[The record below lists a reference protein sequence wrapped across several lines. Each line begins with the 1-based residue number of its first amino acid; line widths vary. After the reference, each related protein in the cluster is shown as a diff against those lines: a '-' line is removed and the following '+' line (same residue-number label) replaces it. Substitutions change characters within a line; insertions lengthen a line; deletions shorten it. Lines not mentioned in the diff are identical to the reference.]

1 MSKTVFPTRTEGVIM
16 KYIYNPTTNNLDKT
30 EDIGKKEE
38 GLFENLPILN
48 QGINAPKDSSK
59 VKKNFSSGGPIN
71 KTKETFFFDRP
82 EGINHVTKT
91 LDTFEDMKPG
101 EANLLN
107 KEMKLGVLNSEVKGL
122 KKFDHYDK
130 SSYLSDPEQARR
142 LKNIKKLEDD
152 LGYTYNPKP
161 EPKKNVAQVN
171 RENFLAKKKERE
183 QKAYMEREYG
193 EKAMNKR
200 LVQKIY
206 QNKKAGREDYENFAT
221 HDVVS
226 AEMMRDKAKKYLQ
239 KNVPQLDMSG
249 IETGFAQ
256 IEDTRKVLAD
266 LKRSDEEAKLKYQKK
281 IRDSDEY
288 RGLGSLL
295 GEK

>member
-1 MSKTVFPTRTEGVIM
+1 MSKTVFPTRTKGVIM

-59 VKKNFSSGGPIN
+59 VKKKFSSGGPIN

>member
-1 MSKTVFPTRTEGVIM
+1 MSKTVFPTRTKGVIM

-183 QKAYMEREYG
+183 QKAYMGREYG

>member
-1 MSKTVFPTRTEGVIM
+1 
-16 KYIYNPTTNNLDKT
+16 
-30 EDIGKKEE
+30 
-38 GLFENLPILN
+38 
-48 QGINAPKDSSK
+48 
-59 VKKNFSSGGPIN
+59 
-71 KTKETFFFDRP
+71 
-82 EGINHVTKT
+82 
-91 LDTFEDMKPG
+91 MKPG
-101 EANLLN
+101 EAQLLN